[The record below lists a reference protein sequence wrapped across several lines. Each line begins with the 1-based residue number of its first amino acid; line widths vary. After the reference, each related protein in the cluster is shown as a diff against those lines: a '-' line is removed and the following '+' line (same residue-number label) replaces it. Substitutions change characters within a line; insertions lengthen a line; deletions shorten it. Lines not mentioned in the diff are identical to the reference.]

1 MHQSLFTNFCAALN
15 FAAAN
20 LPPVNLAAALLLPL
34 LLAAQTLRADGTAYA
49 PAYRVYVTNEFGG
62 TLSVVDGRTG
72 MVTATVDL
80 GKRPRGL
87 KIAPDGRA
95 LYVALSGSPI
105 AGPGVDEKSLPPPDK
120 SADGIGIVDT
130 KSLRLNRVLRG
141 ASDPEQLAVSP
152 DGKHLFVASEDTGA
166 ALMMDAGKGTILY
179 RAAVGGEPE
188 GVAVSP
194 DARQVFVTSEESG
207 TVTALDA
214 RTYHVLAKI
223 SVGQRPRGI
232 AFSPDGSRVYV
243 TCENDGNLVIL
254 DAHKHTTTGTV
265 HFTGHNARPM
275 GVVVSGDGAM
285 IYVTT
290 GRGKTV
296 EAVDAASLAVARS
309 VEVGDRPWGIALSP
323 DAARIYTANGPS
335 DDVSVID
342 AASFQVLMKVKTPG
356 RPWGVVT
363 GP

>member
-1 MHQSLFTNFCAALN
+1 M
-15 FAAAN
+15 
-20 LPPVNLAAALLLPL
+20 
-34 LLAAQTLRADGTAYA
+34 
-49 PAYRVYVTNEFGG
+49 
-62 TLSVVDGRTG
+62 
-72 MVTATVDL
+72 
-80 GKRPRGL
+80 
-87 KIAPDGRA
+87 
-95 LYVALSGSPI
+95 
-105 AGPGVDEKSLPPPDK
+105 
-120 SADGIGIVDT
+120 
-130 KSLRLNRVLRG
+130 
-141 ASDPEQLAVSP
+141 
-152 DGKHLFVASEDTGA
+152 
-166 ALMMDAGKGTILY
+166 
-179 RAAVGGEPE
+179 
-188 GVAVSP
+188 
-194 DARQVFVTSEESG
+194 FVTSEESG